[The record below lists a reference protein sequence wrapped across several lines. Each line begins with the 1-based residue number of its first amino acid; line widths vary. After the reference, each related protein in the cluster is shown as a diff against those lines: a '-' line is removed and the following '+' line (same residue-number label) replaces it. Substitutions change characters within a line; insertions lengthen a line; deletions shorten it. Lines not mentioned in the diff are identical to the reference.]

1 MGEFKPRFFLEL
13 SRDLKIGYNSDMRTS
28 TPALVNP
35 TVLTWARQESG
46 YPPEPVAKRL
56 NVKPERLLAWER
68 GDLKPTVR
76 KTQNL
81 ARFYRRPFGVF
92 FLPQPP
98 VLSPLAAEYRRLPGV
113 RPGVESPE
121 FRLALRLMS
130 QRREVAL
137 ELSEEL
143 DVGVDDFNVA
153 AHLSEGTAAVGA
165 RLRMVLGITG
175 DEQLGWPSDWQAW
188 RRWRE
193 AVETAGVLVF
203 QFPKVSLTQARGVTL
218 FKFPLPA
225 IGINSKESSPG
236 ARSFTLLHE
245 LTHLALAV
253 GNEERAALGETRDDA
268 GWLEVERFAEEAAS
282 AALIP
287 TEMLSPIMQRMDV
300 SPDAWDISS
309 MRSLADKFNVTPLAM
324 ATRLRTVGVLSWDG
338 YNRWKLE
345 WNQYSDAFPKRKGF
359 ASPIDKT
366 LGRSGRPFV
375 RLVLEALDMN
385 RITAVQASHYAD
397 PYLCPRQ
404 SLSNERHP
412 LYLLT
417 SNYFAP
423 PESHVISVG
432 TIPKEPRLFS
442 HHLNRQLKNHR
453 SLVRLEPL
461 EALFQSLKYSFHSS
475 IN

>member
-1 MGEFKPRFFLEL
+1 
-13 SRDLKIGYNSDMRTS
+13 MRAS

-76 KTQNL
+76 QAQDL
-81 ARFYRRPFGVF
+81 AKFYRRPFGVF

-98 VLSPLAAEYRRLPGV
+98 ALPPLAAEYRRLPGV

-121 FRLALRLMS
+121 FRLALRVMS

-143 DVGVDDFNVA
+143 GVRVEDFNFT
-153 AHLSEGTAAVGA
+153 AHLSESTAAVGA
-165 RLRMVLGITG
+165 RLREALGITA
-175 DEQLGWPSDWQAW
+175 DEQLGWTSDWQAW

-203 QFPKVSLTQARGVTL
+203 QFPKVSLAQARGVTL

-236 ARSFTLLHE
+236 VRSFTLLHE
-245 LTHLALAV
+245 LTYLALAV

-268 GWLEVERFAEEAAS
+268 GWLEVERFAEETAS

-287 TEMLSPIMQRMDV
+287 SEMLSSILQRMDG
-300 SPDAWDISS
+300 SPDAWDISL
-309 MRSLADKFNVTPLAM
+309 MRSLAGKFNITPLAM
-324 ATRLRTVGVLSWDG
+324 ATRLRTAGVLSWDG

-345 WNQYSDAFPKRKGF
+345 CNQYLDTLPKRKGF
-359 ASPIDKT
+359 ALPVDKT

-375 RLVLEALDMN
+375 QLVLEALDIN
-385 RITAVQASHYAD
+385 RITAVQASHYLD
-397 PYLCPRQ
+397 LRFEHFDKLRDELRMGPMRPTDRFDD
-404 SLSNERHP
+404 E
-412 LYLLT
+412 
-417 SNYFAP
+417 
-423 PESHVISVG
+423 E
-432 TIPKEPRLFS
+432 
-442 HHLNRQLKNHR
+442 
-453 SLVRLEPL
+453 
-461 EALFQSLKYSFHSS
+461 
-475 IN
+475 

>member
-1 MGEFKPRFFLEL
+1 
-13 SRDLKIGYNSDMRTS
+13 MRTS

-68 GDLKPTVR
+68 GELKPTVR
-76 KTQNL
+76 QAQDL
-81 ARFYRRPFGVF
+81 AKFYRRPFGVF

-98 VLSPLAAEYRRLPGV
+98 ALPPLAAEYRRLPGV

-121 FRLALRLMS
+121 FRLALRVMS

-143 DVGVDDFNVA
+143 GVRVEDFGFT
-153 AHLSEGTAAVGA
+153 AHLSETTAAVGA
-165 RLRMVLGITG
+165 RLREALGITA
-175 DEQLGWPSDWQAW
+175 DEQLGWTSDWQAW

-203 QFPKVSLTQARGVTL
+203 QFPKVSLAQARGVTL

-245 LTHLALAV
+245 LTHLALAL
-253 GNEERAALGETRDDA
+253 GNEERAAIGETRDDA

-287 TEMLSPIMQRMDV
+287 SEMLSAFLRKMDV
-300 SPDAWDISS
+300 SPDEWDITL
-309 MRSLADKFNVTPLAM
+309 MRSLASKFNTTPLAM
-324 ATRLRTVGVLSWDG
+324 ATRLRVAGTLSWDG
-338 YNRWKLE
+338 YNRWKIE
-345 WNQYSDAFPKRKGF
+345 WNRIPRYAPETEGLRVACRQDTGQKR
-359 ASPIDKT
+359 P
-366 LGRSGRPFV
+366 
-375 RLVLEALDMN
+375 AL
-385 RITAVQASHYAD
+385 
-397 PYLCPRQ
+397 C
-404 SLSNERHP
+404 
-412 LYLLT
+412 
-417 SNYFAP
+417 
-423 PESHVISVG
+423 SVG
-432 TIPKEPRLFS
+432 TGSVGYES
-442 HHLNRQLKNHR
+442 HHG
-453 SLVRLEPL
+453 SAGEPL
-461 EALFQSLKYSFHSS
+461 P
-475 IN
+475 